1 MSDINRVTLTGRLGK
16 DPDVFTFQSGDKKA
30 SFSLASNKFYKGGEQ
45 TEWHTIIAMK
55 KAAELAESYLH
66 KGDRI
71 LVEGELR
78 YNKFT
83 DRQSGIERTVTEI
96 VVWEGRGLT
105 ILSRPGG
112 NGEDLPSDD

>member
-1 MSDINRVTLTGRLGK
+1 
-16 DPDVFTFQSGDKKA
+16 
-30 SFSLASNKFYKGGEQ
+30 
-45 TEWHTIIAMK
+45 MK

-83 DRQSGIERTVTEI
+83 DRSGVERTATEI

-112 NGEDLPSDD
+112 NGEDLPSGE